1 MTSPPAPP
9 PEPWPTLPEGLLGQ
23 LVVRALDVIIVTE
36 ATPLDEPGPRIVYVN
51 EAFTRLTGYSP
62 AEVLGRSPRF
72 LQSASETDPE
82 TRRQVRLALQG
93 SATFDGK
100 ILNLAKDGTRYW
112 LDMHI
117 FPLLDDAGEVTHFA
131 AIERDVT
138 AQVSRM
144 NEWRHKALLDP
155 LTGLL
160 NRRGLDTV
168 ARTAWTSADP
178 PGGAVLSLDI
188 DRFKDVNDS
197 VGHAGG
203 DDVLAALGDTLQ
215 SSIRPQDHACRV
227 GGDEFVVVL
236 PGVTIASAT
245 GIAARIQD
253 VIATASME
261 RETPRYTVSIGI
273 AGTPEAG
280 TDLSAV
286 IATSDL
292 ALYDA
297 KTSGRNRIVTAGH

>member
-1 MTSPPAPP
+1 MTSPPAAT

-23 LVVRALDVIIVTE
+23 LVVRALDNIIVKE

-51 EAFTRLTGYSP
+51 EAFTRLTGYAP
-62 AEVLGRSPRF
+62 EEALGRSPRF
-72 LQSASETDPE
+72 LQSSHDTDPE
-82 TRRQVRLALQG
+82 TRRQVRIALQDG
-93 SATFDGK
+93 NTFDGK

-117 FPLLDDAGEVTHFA
+117 FPLTDNSGQVTHFA

-138 AQVSRM
+138 AQVSRL

-188 DRFKDVNDS
+188 DRFKQVNDA
-197 VGHAGG
+197 VGHPGG
-203 DDVLAALGDTLQ
+203 DEVLATLGDILHA
-215 SSIRPQDHACRV
+215 SIRPQDHACRV

-236 PGVTIASAT
+236 PGVPVASAY
-245 GIAARIQD
+245 GIAERIQD
-253 VIATASME
+253 VIATTSAARGTAE
-261 RETPRYTVSIGI
+261 FTVSVGI
-273 AGTPEAG
+273 AGTPESR

-286 IATSDL
+286 VAESDL
-292 ALYDA
+292 ALYSA
-297 KTSGRNRIVTAGH
+297 KAAGRNRIMTATR